1 MEISNL
7 EFGRDNSIAVKNK
20 SYNKRDNDSL
30 VDNKFSQFLR
40 DTTSTK
46 KTSKFEVESK
56 SRCDKDSSRDKLTE
70 RNKTTSEHM
79 DNVQKKDEDSTMKEL
94 SRENKSSATEKVD
107 DITKDTIDI
116 DEKSTKESQAIEEAF
131 KQLMNLI
138 GADLL
143 KLVNTAE
150 DSKLKDEL
158 TNAMNFLNIEN
169 NKSTSEADN
178 KLSVLLNLL
187 EKVSNSNF
195 PDNLVSEIFSKVENG
210 LSQVFSEN
218 NLVKP
223 NRKFDSASLVK
234 LSDNIDNDASQGLK
248 ENSEHKELLKSILE
262 KLKTTRKD
270 DSSIYNSR
278 IFMEP
283 DNSKNYSLN
292 NIYVEKVDEN
302 GVSVKKNNE
311 NLTDGLVK
319 QDTSNKEEALLRK
332 LVEGDKS
339 DTKLNRVTNFINVI
353 NDNRIDFSS
362 PINDKMPIHISKG
375 TFNEDIV
382 KAVKFMDLNGIKDLS
397 VKIYPKELGEVLI
410 SVTMEQ
416 GALKAVI
423 KATNKDAVEMLN
435 LGLRDINEKINLN
448 NSKIQSVDIGLY
460 NEDTTYFA
468 NGNLSQE
475 QHQQSRQFYK
485 KADEN
490 LNLAV
495 EDESYIKETQTDN
508 AVNLL
513 I

>member
-7 EFGRDNSIAVKNK
+7 EFGRDNSIALKNK
-20 SYNKRDNDSL
+20 SSNNSDSL
-30 VDNKFSQFLR
+30 VENKFSRILR
-40 DTTSTK
+40 ETTSTK
-46 KTSKFEVESK
+46 KSNKFEVESK
-56 SRCDKDSSRDKLTE
+56 SRCDKDSPVDKLTE
-70 RNKTTSEHM
+70 KNKTSSEHI
-79 DNVQKKDEDSTMKEL
+79 DNVQKKNEDSTMKEL
-94 SRENKSSATEKVD
+94 SRENKFSTTEKVE
-107 DITKDTIDI
+107 DITKSTIEI
-116 DEKSTKESQAIEEAF
+116 DEKTTKESQAIEEAF

-143 KLVNTAE
+143 KLANTTE

-158 TNAMNFLNIEN
+158 TNAINLLTTEN
-169 NKSTSEADN
+169 NKGVSGADN

-187 EKVSNSNF
+187 EKVSNSSF
-195 PDNLVSEIFSKVENG
+195 PDNLVSEIFSKVESG

-218 NLVKP
+218 NPLKV
-223 NRKFDSASLVK
+223 NLDNSSRR
-234 LSDNIDNDASQGLK
+234 DNIETNEGF
-248 ENSEHKELLKSILE
+248 ENQLMHKELLESILE

-270 DSSIYNSR
+270 DSSIYNRR
-278 IFMEP
+278 IFMKP
-283 DNSKNYSLN
+283 DDSKFYSLK

-302 GVSVKKNNE
+302 GVSAKNNNE

-319 QDTSNKEEALLRK
+319 QDASNKEEALLRR

-353 NDNRIDFSS
+353 NDNRIDFSN

-475 QHQQSRQFYK
+475 QHQQSKQFYK

-495 EDESYIKETQTDN
+495 EDESYVKETETDN